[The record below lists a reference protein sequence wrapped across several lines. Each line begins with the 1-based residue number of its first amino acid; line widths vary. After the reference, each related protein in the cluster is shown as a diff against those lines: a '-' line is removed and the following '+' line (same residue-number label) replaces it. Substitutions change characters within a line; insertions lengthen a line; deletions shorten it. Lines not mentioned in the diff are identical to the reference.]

1 MALIETE
8 AKNFSRD
15 VHNMA
20 LINTNVKAYQ
30 AHKKR
35 KELQKEKEQKIIDLE
50 TKLQNLIKEVQEK
63 LNGESVN
70 TGGTK

>member
-1 MALIETE
+1 MALVETE

-15 VHNMA
+15 MHNMA

-35 KELQKEKEQKIIDLE
+35 KEIQKEKEQKINDLE
-50 TKLQNLIKEVQEK
+50 IKLQNLINEVQEK
-63 LNGESVN
+63 LNKDTEEN
-70 TGGTK
+70 

>member
-1 MALIETE
+1 MALVETE

-15 VHNMA
+15 MHNMA

-35 KELQKEKEQKIIDLE
+35 KEIQKEKEQKIINLE
-50 TKLQNLIKEVQEK
+50 IQLQNLIKEVQEK
-63 LNGESVN
+63 LSKDTEAI
-70 TGGTK
+70 

>member
-15 VHNMA
+15 MHNMA

-35 KELQKEKEQKIIDLE
+35 KEIQKEKEQKIIDLE
-50 TKLQNLIKEVQEK
+50 TQLQNLIKEVQEK
-63 LNGESVN
+63 LSKDTEEN
-70 TGGTK
+70 

>member
-1 MALIETE
+1 MALVETE

-15 VHNMA
+15 MHNMA

-35 KELQKEKEQKIIDLE
+35 KEIQKEKEQKIIDLE
-50 TKLQNLIKEVQEK
+50 TQLQNLIKEVQEK
-63 LNGESVN
+63 LSKDTEEN
-70 TGGTK
+70 

>member
-1 MALIETE
+1 MALVATE

-15 VHNMA
+15 MHNMA

-35 KELQKEKEQKIIDLE
+35 KEIQKEKEQKIINLE
-50 TKLQNLIKEVQEK
+50 TQLQNLIKEVQEK
-63 LNGESVN
+63 LSKDTEEN
-70 TGGTK
+70 